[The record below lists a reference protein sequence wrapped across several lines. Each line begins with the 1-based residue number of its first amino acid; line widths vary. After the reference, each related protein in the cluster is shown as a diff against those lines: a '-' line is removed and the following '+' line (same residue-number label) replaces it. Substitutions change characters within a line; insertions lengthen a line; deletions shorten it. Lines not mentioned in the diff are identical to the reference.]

1 MAAKDEENPLFVDIK
16 SEYIECNVDVKIEP
30 PDEPDSP
37 DPDYIP
43 EIENVTV
50 KIEPSYYESD
60 EEPHA
65 KPSSYRP
72 VKTSYKP
79 SPRKYKRRTQSES
92 DEDYAPKKKKK
103 KMKEHVKK
111 TYTTKAKKQ
120 ENLYSE
126 DVTKHIEVVTITE
139 EERLEEFRECWQS
152 RQHMR
157 HTCRHCAL
165 GFVLENAYVMHMK
178 SHSPEAGSHVCDIC
192 HCRSKSADILYR
204 HRLRHHRRYRCTR
217 CRKLHKD
224 KETAASH
231 VMTYHTRLAFTCPHC
246 GKGFKRPAYLKKHVA
261 QQHVKSERHSC
272 PAPDCGRVFHDKAAL
287 RSHHSRHP
295 TSAASTFG
303 VHSLSTDGA
312 LTTSGPQRISERH
325 NDETHRVVEQPVIC
339 DTCSRKFPSKGHL
352 RRHIVVHQTE
362 RGLPCPHCGAEY
374 TTERGL
380 RLHISNQHS
389 GRARSVT
396 ASCQQPEAG
405 LIILV
410 ICGRVESEASAQQV
424 RCERITISS
433 RARNDFVACDFNSPA
448 NLKCDK
454 TLRHAA
460 HAQCPSCAR
469 TCTTPALLRLHIR
482 RMHSDRTKKYQC
494 DECKRW
500 YYSKG
505 EVRAHIQWSHS
516 RSRAPAHACRC
527 GQVFRTRTRLRVT
540 TTNLLQGPIFFNL
553 CNFLGQRINLAIQSG
568 NAASIFGTSPESLS
582 NIFHARLKYG
592 TSYLGHCF
600 RTNHINLHHLKIEP
614 ERTHFCHCGKAFS
627 SKSVLARHMKSHD
640 GLTYPCPECGLR
652 FKSEPYVKVHH
663 QLKHL
668 NMTRA
673 EIKALKK
680 PREREKKKIK
690 EAEISED
697 VMFEQDKLSVPLFDF
712 VELKMEID

>member
-1 MAAKDEENPLFVDIK
+1 MGEGRRNQLYARSVSMGASRNPL
-16 SEYIECNVDVKIEP
+16 P
-30 PDEPDSP
+30 
-37 DPDYIP
+37 
-43 EIENVTV
+43 T
-50 KIEPSYYESD
+50 
-60 EEPHA
+60 
-65 KPSSYRP
+65 
-72 VKTSYKP
+72 
-79 SPRKYKRRTQSES
+79 
-92 DEDYAPKKKKK
+92 
-103 KMKEHVKK
+103 
-111 TYTTKAKKQ
+111 KQ

-165 GFVLENAYVMHMK
+165 GFVLEDAYVMHMK

-192 HCRSKSADILYR
+192 QCRSKSADILYR

-287 RSHHSRHP
+287 RSHHR
-295 TSAASTFG
+295 
-303 VHSLSTDGA
+303 
-312 LTTSGPQRISERH
+312 RH

-389 GRARSVT
+389 GRAS
-396 ASCQQPEAG
+396 
-405 LIILV
+405 
-410 ICGRVESEASAQQV
+410 
-424 RCERITISS
+424 
-433 RARNDFVACDFNSPA
+433 
-448 NLKCDK
+448 
-454 TLRHAA
+454 AA

-527 GQVFRTRTRLRVT
+527 GQVFRTRTRLR
-540 TTNLLQGPIFFNL
+540 
-553 CNFLGQRINLAIQSG
+553 
-568 NAASIFGTSPESLS
+568 
-582 NIFHARLKYG
+582 
-592 TSYLGHCF
+592 
-600 RTNHINLHHLKIEP
+600 NHINLHHLKIEP

-680 PREREKKKIK
+680 PREVHFLEGDKIKTVVLTGTKRERKKKIK